1 MDKLAIRHTY
11 RKLDAS
17 LQVLSAAPDAAL
29 PVFPPS
35 NIDSG
40 PRTLDRVSS
49 HCSLVP
55 ALVGRSALLA
65 PLGVRI
71 HLDALVEFI
80 A

>member
-49 HCSLVP
+49 H
-55 ALVGRSALLA
+55 
-65 PLGVRI
+65 
-71 HLDALVEFI
+71 
-80 A
+80 